1 MKRRAVRDVM
11 DRHGLS
17 ERRACQLANLHRS
30 VFQYEK
36 EDGGDEALRRRLR
49 ELANERRRFGY
60 RRLHILL
67 QREGVEVNHK
77 KLFRLYRE
85 ERLTV
90 RKRGGRKRALGTRRP
105 ILVPD
110 RANQRWSLDFVS
122 DALSDG
128 QRFRVLCIVDD
139 CTREALATVVDRSMS
154 GRRMT
159 RELDALIRRRGQPDL
174 IVSDNGTE
182 MTSHAVLRWCQ
193 DTGAGWHYIAPG
205 KPMQNAFVESFNGR
219 LHDECLNE
227 NLFGNLAEARR
238 IIETWRI
245 DYNINRPHTSL
256 NGQTPTEFAQR
267 LRSTRPASLELR
279 IGSAQPVL
287 TTTQSQE
294 RNRSGFY
301 T

>member
-36 EDGGDEALRRRLR
+36 EDGRDEALRMRLR

-193 DTGAGWHYIAPG
+193 DTGAGWH
-205 KPMQNAFVESFNGR
+205 
-219 LHDECLNE
+219 
-227 NLFGNLAEARR
+227 
-238 IIETWRI
+238 
-245 DYNINRPHTSL
+245 
-256 NGQTPTEFAQR
+256 
-267 LRSTRPASLELR
+267 
-279 IGSAQPVL
+279 
-287 TTTQSQE
+287 
-294 RNRSGFY
+294 
-301 T
+301 

>member
-219 LHDECLNE
+219 LRDECLNE

-238 IIETWRI
+238 NIETWRI

>member
-105 ILVPD
+105 ILLPD

-219 LHDECLNE
+219 LRDKCLNE